1 MKKIEILFRKFL
13 LRVLLFFRK
22 SEERKALPKID
33 HDSKLLFIR
42 LNRIGDA
49 LVTTPLLYQIKKAA
63 GCTIHIL
70 ASRQNY
76 FIFDN
81 KDLADEIIIF
91 NKNVKDIGGLINR
104 INETNYDII
113 FDLHDDVSSTV
124 SHLLAVTKSK
134 HKVGLNKANKKLF
147 SYIVPKLSSSK
158 YHVIDRV
165 MEFSNHLKLNI
176 DTDSFNVIY
185 SPKQDSIKTAEFF
198 VNKHFAGNKFT
209 IGINISAGSDAR
221 FWGVTNY
228 RKLISVLEKYDVHVV
243 IMCAEKD
250 LKHALEIAEQK
261 YPIFYNPSFDVFS
274 AMIGKIN
281 FLFTPDTSIV
291 HIASAYH
298 VPVFGLYVKY
308 KTNDVIWSPYK
319 SKFECVITTESTLE
333 NVNFAEVKE
342 KFVPFFEKIFYEQ
355 SKKIS

>member
-1 MKKIEILFRKFL
+1 MKKIEILLRKFL
-13 LRVLLFFRK
+13 LQILLLFRK
-22 SEERKALPKID
+22 SEERKPLPVID
-33 HDSKLLFIR
+33 SNSKLLFIR

-49 LVTTPLLYQIKKAA
+49 LVTTPLLYQIKKAT
-63 GCTIHIL
+63 GCTIHVL

-81 KDLADEIIIF
+81 KDIVDEIIIF

-104 INETNYDII
+104 INETNYDMI

-124 SHLLAVTKSK
+124 SHLLAVTKVK
-134 HKVGLNKANKKLF
+134 HKVGLNKSNKKLF
-147 SYIVPKLSSSK
+147 SYIVPKLESSK

-165 MEFSNHLKLNI
+165 MEFSKHLKLNI
-176 DTDSFNVIY
+176 DEDSFNVVY
-185 SPKQDSIKTAEFF
+185 SPKQDSIKAADFF
-198 VNKHFAGNKFT
+198 TTKHFHENKFT
-209 IGINISAGSDAR
+209 IGINISAGSEAR
-221 FWGVTNY
+221 FWGVYNY
-228 RKLISVLEKYDVHVV
+228 KKLISVLEEYNLHIV

-274 AMIGKIN
+274 AMMSKLN
-281 FLFTPDTSIV
+281 FLVTPDTSIV
-291 HIASAYH
+291 HIASAYQ

-308 KTNDVIWSPYK
+308 RTNDVIWSPYK

-333 NVNFAEVKE
+333 NINFAEVKE

-355 SKKIS
+355 TKKIS

>member
-1 MKKIEILFRKFL
+1 MKKIEIIFRKFL
-13 LRVLLFFRK
+13 LWFLLLFRK
-22 SEERKALPKID
+22 NEEQKALPVID
-33 HDSKLLFIR
+33 RNSKLLFIR

-63 GCTIHIL
+63 GCTIHVL

-81 KDLADEIIIF
+81 NDLADEIIIF
-91 NKNVKDIGGLINR
+91 NKNIKDIGGLVKR

-124 SHLLAVTKSK
+124 SHMLALIQSK
-134 HKVGLNKANKKLF
+134 HKVGLKKANKKLF
-147 SYIVPKLSSSK
+147 SYVVPKLSPSK

-165 MEFSNHLKLNI
+165 MEFSKHMKLNVNA
-176 DTDSFNVIY
+176 DSANVIY

-198 VNKHFAGNKFT
+198 VTKHFTENKFT

-221 FWGVTNY
+221 FWGVANY
-228 RKLISVLEKYDVHVV
+228 RELLFLLSNYDLHAV

-250 LKHALEIAEQK
+250 LKYALEIAEQK
-261 YPIFYNPSFDVFS
+261 YPIFYNPSFDAFS
-274 AMIGKIN
+274 AMIGKLN

-291 HIASAYH
+291 HIASAYQ